1 MNIFVYTFS
10 CVGIIQLAISHD
22 FMYGVMQNGQSSC
35 IFFDG
40 NRLDILNNQL
50 RVIKC
55 PMRDSSIAK
64 QPPPN
69 GINRCR

>member
-40 NRLDILNNQL
+40 NRLDVLNNQL

-55 PMRDSSIAK
+55 PLRAARLLVSPVSGA
-64 QPPPN
+64 
-69 GINRCR
+69 G